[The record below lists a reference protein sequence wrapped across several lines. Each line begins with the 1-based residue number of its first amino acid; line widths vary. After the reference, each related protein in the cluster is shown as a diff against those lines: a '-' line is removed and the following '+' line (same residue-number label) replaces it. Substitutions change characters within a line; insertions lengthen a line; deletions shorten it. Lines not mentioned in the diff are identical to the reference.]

1 MHHPADLNFYDELGI
16 EPCATP
22 EQIRDSFRALVR
34 IVHPDHQTD
43 EQLKEIAE
51 TQMRK
56 LNRIYATLSDPE
68 KRRRYD
74 QTLEKSF
81 GPTIVMS
88 PESAL
93 NMSRLAGRMAWVGAV
108 FVTVVGLIWLASD
121 SPAARQAG
129 TADNGG
135 PAVAGSPSGKGSGAT
150 AEEVAQLRTELQ
162 HLRAEHDLAL
172 RELARLKGVP
182 AKPSSR
188 ANPDSPPENPPAL
201 PTTLTELPSPV
212 TPGGAALINLTP
224 PGRTALSKPAA
235 PPAPAAAQTRSFAG
249 FWFYMKEFN
258 PKAKASTLY
267 PPEFIELTLTEQGGT
282 VKGRYRSRYKIVDRA
297 ISPDVSFEFAGNPVA
312 GTVTA
317 PWSGPGGSKG
327 EITLKMPSENSLKV
341 DWSTTELGSFQ
352 GLVNGT
358 ATLTRRLD

>member
-1 MHHPADLNFYDELGI
+1 MHHPADLNFYEELGI
-16 EPCATP
+16 AQSATP

-68 KRRRYD
+68 KRKRYD
-74 QTLEKSF
+74 ESLAKDY
-81 GPTIVMS
+81 GPTIVLS

-93 NMSRLAGRMAWVGAV
+93 NVRRWVGRLAWVGAV
-108 FVTVVGLIWLASD
+108 FLTVVCLIWLAMD
-121 SPAARQAG
+121 SPGARPE
-129 TADNGG
+129 TVDSGG
-135 PAVAGSPSGKGSGAT
+135 QAVAASRNTPGRTVGVS
-150 AEEVAQLRTELQ
+150 AEEVAQLRTDLQ
-162 HLRAEHDLAL
+162 HARAERDMAL
-172 RELARLKGVP
+172 RELARIKGVP
-182 AKPSSR
+182 AKASGSAAPEPL
-188 ANPDSPPENPPAL
+188 AENPPAL
-201 PTTLTELPSPV
+201 PTTLTELPTPV
-212 TPGGAALINLTP
+212 VTASATPVVSAPLPA
-224 PGRTALSKPAA
+224 RTVASKPAA
-235 PPAPAAAQTRSFAG
+235 AQVRSFSG

-258 PKAKASTLY
+258 PKGKASSLY

-282 VKGRYRSRYKIVDRA
+282 VRGRYRSRYKIVDRA
-297 ISPDVSFEFAGNPVA
+297 ISPDVSFEFSGSAVA

-317 PWSGPGGSKG
+317 PWSGPGGSRG
-327 EITLKMPSENSLKV
+327 EVTLKLAGDNSMKV
-341 DWSTTELGSFQ
+341 DWSTTELGSYQ

>member
-1 MHHPADLNFYDELGI
+1 MHHPADLNFYEELGI
-16 EPCATP
+16 AQTATP

-68 KRRRYD
+68 KRKRYD
-74 QTLEKSF
+74 DSLAKDY
-81 GPTIVMS
+81 GPTIVLS
-88 PESAL
+88 AESAL
-93 NMSRLAGRMAWVGAV
+93 NMRRLVSRLAWVGAV
-108 FVTVVGLIWLASD
+108 LLTVVCLIWLALD
-121 SPAARQAG
+121 SPGSR
-129 TADNGG
+129 TDTVETGG
-135 PAVAGSPSGKGSGAT
+135 QAVAAT
-150 AEEVAQLRTELQ
+150 RNAPARTAAGVSAEEVAQLRTDLQ
-162 HLRAEHDLAL
+162 HARAERALAL
-172 RELARLKGVP
+172 RELARRKGLP
-182 AKPSSR
+182 AKATGGSAPETVV
-188 ANPDSPPENPPAL
+188 ENPPAL
-201 PTTLTELPSPV
+201 PTTLTELPTPV
-212 TPGGAALINLTP
+212 ITASATPAVSLPTP
-224 PGRTALSKPAA
+224 ARAVAPKPAA
-235 PPAPAAAQTRSFAG
+235 APVRSFSG

-258 PKAKASTLY
+258 PKGKASTLY

-282 VKGRYRSRYKIVDRA
+282 VRGRYRSRYKIVDRA
-297 ISPDVSFEFAGNPVA
+297 ISPDVSFEFAGSAVA

-327 EITLKMPSENSLKV
+327 EITLKLAGDNSMKV
-341 DWSTTELGSFQ
+341 DWSTTDLGSFQ